1 MKFAQQTITQK
12 FASGRNSDTYITKV
26 QNSQM
31 KKAGPPQQVKPQN
44 KLKNNLML
52 DANSTFMAVERSRSG
67 IGAMA
72 SPGMISPLGGGA
84 NFASIQNQHQLH
96 IFNSTVARNLRGRT
110 NSNLN
115 QASSGMKGQMN

>member
-1 MKFAQQTITQK
+1 MKGA
-12 FASGRNSDTYITKV
+12 
-26 QNSQM
+26 
-31 KKAGPPQQVKPQN
+31 N

-67 IGAMA
+67 IGAMG
-72 SPGMISPLGGGA
+72 SQGMISPLGGGA

-115 QASSGMKGQMN
+115 QMSPGLKGQVS